1 VLSPTERLTR
11 DAALL
16 GVSLAPADA
25 ARLFALL
32 DELERWNRSYN
43 LTAIDSREEMVTH
56 HLLDSLA
63 ISPDLAGTRIAD
75 VGTGAG
81 FPGLPLAVVNP
92 ARQFTLIDGGGKKV
106 RFVAHAAREPAL
118 SNVTAVHARAEEL
131 RPETAFDTVT
141 ARALAPLPELVR
153 LLAPLC
159 GPSTRV
165 LAMKGRWPA
174 QELAELPA
182 PWRLG
187 GSRTIEVPGLK
198 AERCLLVL
206 SKADAAAAPSSP

>member
-1 VLSPTERLTR
+1 LSPTERLTR

-16 GVSLAPADA
+16 GVSLAPTDA

-43 LTAIDSREEMVTH
+43 LTAIGSREEMVTH
-56 HLLDSLA
+56 HLLDSLS

-81 FPGLPLAVVNP
+81 FPGLPLAIVNP
-92 ARQFTLIDGGGKKV
+92 ARQFTLIDSGGKKV
-106 RFVAHAAREPAL
+106 RFVAHAARTLEL
-118 SNVTAVHARAEEL
+118 SNVTALHARAEDL
-131 RPETAFDTVT
+131 APEAPFDTVT
-141 ARALAPLPELVR
+141 ARALAPLPELVE

-159 GPSTRV
+159 GPRTRV

-174 QELAELPA
+174 EELERLPA
-182 PWRLG
+182 PWRLT
-187 GSRTIEVPGLK
+187 GSRTISVPGLD
-198 AERCLLVL
+198 AERCVL
-206 SKADAAAAPSSP
+206 TLTKGDAAAAPSSP